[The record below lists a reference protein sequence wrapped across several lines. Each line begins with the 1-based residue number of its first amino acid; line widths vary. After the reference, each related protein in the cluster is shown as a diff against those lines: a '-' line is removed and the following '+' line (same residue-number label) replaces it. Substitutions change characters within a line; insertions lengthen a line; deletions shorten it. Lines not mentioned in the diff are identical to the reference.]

1 MRWVLLSLCLCAFWA
16 FADSEQIFVAS
27 DEQQITQ
34 VELFEFSSPQLQQ
47 QAINLAKSLRC
58 PQCQNQ
64 NLVESNSPI
73 ALDLRLVVFEMI
85 NQGKSEQQV
94 VDYMTARY
102 GDFVLYKPPFSLQN
116 SMLWGLPV
124 LALLLFV
131 LRSAMGVVGRK
142 NNA

>member
-1 MRWVLLSLCLCAFWA
+1 MRWILLSLSLCTLLA
-16 FADSEQIFVAS
+16 FADTEQLFVAS
-27 DEQQITQ
+27 DEQQITR
-34 VELFEFSSPQLQQ
+34 VELFEFASPKLQQ

-94 VDYMTARY
+94 IDYMTARY
-102 GDFVLYKPPFSLQN
+102 GDFVLYNPPFSLQN
-116 SMLWGLPV
+116 SVLWGLPV
-124 LALLLFV
+124 LVLLLFGLCSV
-131 LRSAMGVVGRK
+131 MGVVGRK